1 MVSCDAGG
9 GTIILGSSASLASS
23 DDGNPSEEDD
33 DDSTDV
39 DNVEELAADHD
50 DVICIMRNPSSQV
63 LSVLPTCQR
72 SKSRSIACLRLRHHT
87 PIHNA
92 LESHVEAAIEAL
104 DNAYCEDYGLS
115 VPDTFDMCGQ
125 E

>member
-72 SKSRSIACLRLRHHT
+72 SKHLWPFQKFDNSREQYMLFDKGLQFGID
-87 PIHNA
+87 
-92 LESHVEAAIEAL
+92 L
-104 DNAYCEDYGLS
+104 DNFE
-115 VPDTFDMCGQ
+115 
-125 E
+125 